1 MTNEGCDFFLFVD
14 YAKINQTYFLHG
26 ERILRSATDDW
37 LSLIIAGGVI
47 CGVGYAFYENAQVQ
61 ETNNFKSQAFD
72 ECVLKNNITMDIEDE
87 DPNMKGLQIK
97 NSKEKTDRYIEQIT
111 RLCSGLDEY
120 EQEIMIRKMKEIQ
133 DD

>member
-1 MTNEGCDFFLFVD
+1 MINEGCDFFICLD
-14 YAKINQTYFLHG
+14 YGKLNQTYFLHG
-26 ERILRSATDDW
+26 ERILRSLTDDW
-37 LSLIIAGGVI
+37 LSPIIVGGVV
-47 CGVGYAFYENAQVQ
+47 CGVGYALYENKQVQ
-61 ETNNFKSQAFD
+61 ETNNLKSQAFN

-97 NSKEKTDRYIEQIT
+97 NSKERTDRYIEQIT

-120 EQEIMIRKMKEIQ
+120 EQEIMIGKMKEIQ